1 MAYDFI
7 KSSKKEGLHPL
18 ALSTDDIVFWKNH
31 IGGVELA
38 NNLPQP
44 PPPPLLPIFK
54 FYVPRPKTFFQKFLK
69 F

>member
-38 NNLPQP
+38 NNLPPFQF
-44 PPPPLLPIFK
+44 LNFMYLG
-54 FYVPRPKTFFQKFLK
+54 PKPFSKNS
-69 F
+69 

>member
-38 NNLPQP
+38 NNLPHP
-44 PPPPLLPIFK
+44 PPFQFLNFMYLG
-54 FYVPRPKTFFQKFLK
+54 PKPFSKNS
-69 F
+69 

>member
-38 NNLPQP
+38 NNLPQQP
-44 PPPPLLPIFK
+44 PPPFQFLNFMYLG
-54 FYVPRPKTFFQKFLK
+54 PKPFSKNS
-69 F
+69 

>member
-7 KSSKKEGLHPL
+7 KSSKTEGLHPL

-44 PPPPLLPIFK
+44 PPPPSFQFLNFMYLG
-54 FYVPRPKTFFQKFLK
+54 PKPFSKNS
-69 F
+69 